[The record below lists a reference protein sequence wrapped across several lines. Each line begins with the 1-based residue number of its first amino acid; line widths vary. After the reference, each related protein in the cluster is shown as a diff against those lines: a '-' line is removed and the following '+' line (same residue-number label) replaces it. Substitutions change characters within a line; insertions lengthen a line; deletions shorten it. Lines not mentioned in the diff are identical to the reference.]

1 MGRKSSLPKG
11 KDKVIDG
18 KASSAGKRKRDGYDE
33 DKTGGRKRKGVLQFV
48 DDAAYE
54 VDDDDD
60 DDFDFDF
67 SDDSDFFDEDF
78 LEEFGSNVEIK
89 NEPVRTPQPPVIKE
103 EELDGEELEKMLRER
118 YRPGSSFVAYAEDS
132 DEKKRLF
139 EQDTL
144 VPSLKDP
151 TIWKVKCTVGRER
164 HSTFCL
170 MQKYIDLLALGTKLQ
185 IISAFSLDH
194 VKGYIYIE
202 ADKQSDVYEACKGLC
217 SIYSSRVAPVPKNEV
232 SHLIAVRS
240 KSSGI
245 SEGMWARVKSGIY
258 KGDLAQVVAV
268 NDSRKKVTVKLIP
281 RIDLQAIADKFGGG
295 VAAKKGVIA
304 APRLISSTELEDF
317 RPLIQ
322 YRKDRDTNLM
332 LEILDGKMLKDG
344 YLYKKVGTDS
354 LSYWGVMPTEAELLK
369 FEPSKSDG
377 PQDVEWLTQLYG
389 DRKKKR
395 IINDF
400 KVGQKGGEKGEGSSS
415 SSMENNFEVDDL
427 VFFGRNDFG
436 IIIGKEKDDS
446 FKIMKDGSERPVV
459 VSIQLRELKRASFDR
474 KLFTVKDQLTNTISV
489 GDMVR
494 VLDGP
499 LKDRQGIVKQIYK
512 GVVFLYDQSEQDN
525 SGYLCVKGQMCEKIT
540 GSDGVSNEKGSE
552 PGPSGFAD
560 FSSSPKSPLSPE
572 KSWRAKD
579 DNCSFKH
586 DDKDGMFSVGQSL
599 RIRVGPLKGYLC
611 RVVAIRRSDVT
622 VKLDSRQKILTVKSE
637 HLAEVHGKSSIT
649 SLGVDG
655 DSAKP
660 FDLLGTQ
667 DGSQD
672 WMVQGATETEGNTE
686 NAGASS
692 SAESSW
698 PAFPAVA
705 GSGQDDGW
713 TKPDGW
719 AKGTSTAGATSA
731 VSDGW
736 GKKVESHQES
746 TEKVMDDPWG
756 SVQKQE
762 KNDDSGRTSW
772 SKQDAGSSWGKQSD
786 ADPETDWKKQ
796 DGGANKTDR
805 KTSWSQQDAGSDGG
819 SSWGAQA
826 GVSSW
831 GKQSD
836 ANAETGWKKQD
847 GVSNKTDSKTSWSQQ
862 GAGSSWKKSDGEGG
876 SSWTKQSDATAETDW
891 KKKNDGSGWKKPD
904 SNASWSQQD
913 AGFSS
918 KKSEGEGGS
927 WSKQSDAKA
936 ENDWKKQDGGSSSWG
951 GGTDLEGS
959 WGKPRQFDGGRGSGG
974 RRGRGGWRGGR
985 DQSGRGRSFNQGQS
999 SSWTTEGEGNN
1010 NSSNVEFKGN
1020 QSSWNSSQELGWGKV
1035 NDDTSIAGN
1044 RSSDF
1049 QSGGGWNASKP
1060 SNEGWSSGWNKNSAS
1075 KEVGGSSG
1083 NQSDWDKRSGES
1095 GSKQS
1100 AGWDN
1105 KITQKEAAGNSSAW
1119 NSKAAVDNEDTSIAG
1134 NQSSD
1139 FQSGGGWNASKP
1151 SNEGWSSGWNKNS
1164 VSKEVG
1170 GPSGNQSDWDKKSGE
1185 SGSKQSAGW
1194 DNKITHK
1201 ESAGNSS
1208 AWNSK
1213 SAVEQ
1218 DANGK
1223 NQNDPWSGKRTSDGG
1238 SSTGWGQSN
1247 LWKSGKDDAVGNQD
1261 SWSSKSNWNSGSGFG
1276 NNDQQSDSYGDRG
1289 RGGSWRGGRDGSDRG
1304 GYGGR
1309 GGSDRGGFGGRGG
1322 FRGRGDRGGFR
1333 GRGSD
1338 GGGFRGRGHGRRDES
1353 GDWQNR
1359 TDSQED
1365 KAYGW
1370 SKESG
1375 SDAEGFKSNK
1385 GSWSQGNNDR
1395 GSWKT
1400 ADSRGNVNDGGWK
1413 KGFDSEKNGSGSGT
1427 SATSWNTPG
1436 NSWKTSTAT
1445 TGGTSSGW
1453 GQQTTVSEKEDQ
1465 NGLGTSWNQ
1474 GTASGNASTAW
1485 TANKSKET
1493 SDGPSDAWGKTTSS
1507 WGKGN
1512 SSGSQGGGQQPTVSE
1527 KEDQNGMGISWNQ
1540 GTASGNASTAW
1551 TANKSKETSDGPTD
1565 AWGKATNS
1573 WGKGNSSGSQGGG
1586 KQTTVSGK
1594 EDQNGMGTSWNQ
1606 GAASGN
1612 ATTAWTANKSNTED
1626 VNKSKE
1632 TSDGPSDAWGKAT
1645 NSWGKGNSSGSQG
1658 GW

>member
-18 KASSAGKRKRDGYDE
+18 NVSSAGKRKRDGYDE
-33 DKTGGRKRKGVLQFV
+33 DKTGDRKRKGVLQFV

-60 DDFDFDF
+60 DDFDFT
-67 SDDSDFFDEDF
+67 DDSDFFDEDF
-78 LEEFGSNVEIK
+78 LEEFRSNVEIK

-118 YRPGSSFVAYAEDS
+118 YRPGSSFVTYAEDS

-332 LEILDGKMLKDG
+332 FEILDGKMLKDG

-540 GSDGVSNEKGSE
+540 RSDGISNEKGSE

-579 DNCSFKH
+579 DNCSFKR

-637 HLAEVHGKSSIT
+637 HLAEVHGKSSVA
-649 SLGVDG
+649 SLGVDA

-692 SAESSW
+692 SAERSSW
-698 PAFPAVA
+698 PAVA

-762 KNDDSGRTSW
+762 KNDDSGKTSW

-786 ADPETDWKKQ
+786 ADPETDWKKR

-819 SSWGAQA
+819 SSWGAQV

-831 GKQSD
+831 GKQAD

-862 GAGSSWKKSDGEGG
+862 GAGSSWKKSDGEGE
-876 SSWTKQSDATAETDW
+876 SSWTKQSDASAETDW

-913 AGFSS
+913 AGFNS

-951 GGTDLEGS
+951 GGTDQEGS

-1020 QSSWNSSQELGWGKV
+1020 QSSWNSSQEHGWGKV
-1035 NDDTSIAGN
+1035 ND
-1044 RSSDF
+1044 
-1049 QSGGGWNASKP
+1049 
-1060 SNEGWSSGWNKNSAS
+1060 
-1075 KEVGGSSG
+1075 
-1083 NQSDWDKRSGES
+1083 
-1095 GSKQS
+1095 
-1100 AGWDN
+1100 
-1105 KITQKEAAGNSSAW
+1105 
-1119 NSKAAVDNEDTSIAG
+1119 DTSIAG

-1170 GPSGNQSDWDKKSGE
+1170 GSSGNQSDWDKKSGE
-1185 SGSKQSAGW
+1185 SGSKESAGW
-1194 DNKITHK
+1194 DNKITQK

-1218 DANGK
+1218 DANEK
-1223 NQNDPWSGKRTSDGG
+1223 NQWSGKRTSDGG

-1247 LWKSGKDDAVGNQD
+1247 LWKGGKEDAVGNQD

-1276 NNDQQSDSYGDRG
+1276 GNDQQSDSYGDRG
-1289 RGGSWRGGRDGSDRG
+1289 RGGSWRGGRGGSDRG

-1338 GGGFRGRGHGRRDES
+1338 GGGFRGRGRGRMDES
-1353 GDWQNR
+1353 GEWQNR
-1359 TDSQED
+1359 TNSQED
-1365 KAYGW
+1365 KPYGW

-1375 SDAEGFKSNK
+1375 SDAEGWKSNK

-1400 ADSRGNVNDGGWK
+1400 ADSRGNANDGGWK
-1413 KGFDSEKNGSGSGT
+1413 KGFDSEKNGSGTGT

-1453 GQQTTVSEKEDQ
+1453 GQQTTSSEKEDQ
-1465 NGLGTSWNQ
+1465 NGMGTSWNQ

-1493 SDGPSDAWGKTTSS
+1493 SDGPSDVWGKATNDGPGDARGKATSS

-1512 SSGSQGGGQQPTVSE
+1512 SSGSQGGGQ
-1527 KEDQNGMGISWNQ
+1527 
-1540 GTASGNASTAW
+1540 
-1551 TANKSKETSDGPTD
+1551 
-1565 AWGKATNS
+1565 
-1573 WGKGNSSGSQGGG
+1573 
-1586 KQTTVSGK
+1586 QTTVSGK

-1632 TSDGPSDAWGKAT
+1632 TSDGPSDAWGKVT
-1645 NSWGKGNSSGSQG
+1645 SSWGKGKSSGSQG
-1658 GW
+1658 SW